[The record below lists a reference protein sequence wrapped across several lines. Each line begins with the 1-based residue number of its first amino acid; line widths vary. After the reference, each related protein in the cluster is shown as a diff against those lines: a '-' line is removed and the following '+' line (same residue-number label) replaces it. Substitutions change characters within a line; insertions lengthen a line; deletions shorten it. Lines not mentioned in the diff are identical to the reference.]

1 MGEAEGRRSKRGD
14 SNVLEH
20 LPRTHRRRIREARL
34 QACRCTHTRIY
45 IRALRAR
52 WRLGNG
58 RFSTGHQIA
67 RRALRFRGCSCCKK
81 REEIANAGKK
91 WEGRKGENQRDRWK
105 NPPDCRS
112 LGLLLSLSL
121 CFSRLFAT
129 IFERGKTGKEKV
141 WTLVETPI
149 ERLPAETP
157 CFAINGYSVPRTRS
171 SFYRLNWFTFVPCFL
186 SL

>member
-1 MGEAEGRRSKRGD
+1 MCS
-14 SNVLEH
+14 
-20 LPRTHRRRIREARL
+20 THV
-34 QACRCTHTRIY
+34 CIY

-52 WRLGNG
+52 WRSGNG

-67 RRALRFRGCSCCKK
+67 TAQGGLCDSCGCSCCKK

-112 LGLLLSLSL
+112 LGLLLSLSRSL
-121 CFSRLFAT
+121 VCSPRFSS
-129 IFERGKTGKEKV
+129 GKTGKEKV

-149 ERLPAETP
+149 ERLPAET
-157 CFAINGYSVPRTRS
+157 CLLRY
-171 SFYRLNWFTFVPCFL
+171 
-186 SL
+186 